1 MPVQHTAHGAV
12 AWPFEAIR
20 LCSRSGNPDENG
32 YEYGTKKKYE
42 FGFAQN
48 GKPPLLEKFFRLS
61 VFSYAA
67 PGSLSATLNLRYPF
81 YSGSDPVPERS

>member
-1 MPVQHTAHGAV
+1 M
-12 AWPFEAIR
+12 
-20 LCSRSGNPDENG
+20 
-32 YEYGTKKKYE
+32 
-42 FGFAQN
+42 AQEKVRVWISAN
-48 GKPPLLEKFFRLS
+48 YKPPLLEKFFRLS